1 MNNNIHSCWWFDGNA
16 KEAADFYCSIFPES
30 KITIDTP
37 MVVNFELWGQKFM
50 GLDGGP
56 IFTKN
61 PSISYF
67 VVFDTIEEVDNAWE
81 SLAKDGKV
89 MMPLDIYPWSKKY
102 GWIQDKFGVSWQLSA
117 GELND
122 TGQRISTSLMFVK
135 DKVGK
140 AQSAINLY
148 TTLFDNSSVTG
159 IQHYGEGE
167 GDRPDLI
174 KHAQFALDG
183 GIFMAMDSSGPHD
196 FDFNEGISLVVEC
209 KTQEEIDKYWNA
221 LTERGEESMCG
232 WLKDEFGVS
241 WQIIPADL
249 GKWMSDPEKRDR
261 VMQKVMSSKKFN
273 IEELKNA

>member
-16 KEAADFYCSIFPES
+16 KEAADFYCNIFPES

-50 GLDGGP
+50 GLNGGP
-56 IFTKN
+56 MFTKN

-67 VVFDTIEEVDNAWE
+67 VVFDTTEEVDNAWT
-81 SLAKDGKV
+81 SLSEGGEVLMA
-89 MMPLDIYPWSKKY
+89 LDTYPWSEKY
-102 GWIQDKFGVSWQLSA
+102 GWLQDKFGVSWQLSV
-117 GELND
+117 GNLKD
-122 TGQRISTSLMFVK
+122 TGQRIAPSLMFVR
-135 DKVGK
+135 DKAGR
-140 AQSAINLY
+140 AEAAIKLY
-148 TTLFDNSSVTG
+148 TALFENSSISGVH
-159 IQHYGEGE
+159 HYGEGE
-167 GDRPDLI
+167 GDRPDLV
-174 KHAQFALDG
+174 KHAQFIIDG
-183 GIFMAMDSSGPHD
+183 KTFMAMDSSRPHD

-273 IEELKNA
+273 IEELKNS

>member
-16 KEAADFYCSIFPES
+16 KEAADFYCNIFPES

-50 GLDGGP
+50 GLNGGP
-56 IFTKN
+56 MFTKN

-67 VVFDTIEEVDNAWE
+67 VVFDTTEEVDIAWT
-81 SLAKDGKV
+81 SLSEGGEVLMA
-89 MMPLDIYPWSKKY
+89 LDTYPWSEKY
-102 GWIQDKFGVSWQLSA
+102 GWLQDKFGVSWQLSV
-117 GELND
+117 GDLKD
-122 TGQRISTSLMFVK
+122 TGQRIAPSLMFVR
-135 DKVGK
+135 DKAGR
-140 AQSAINLY
+140 AEAAIKLY
-148 TTLFDNSSVTG
+148 TALFENSSISGVH
-159 IQHYGEGE
+159 HYGEGE
-167 GDRPDLI
+167 GDRPDLV
-174 KHAQFALDG
+174 KHAQFIIDG
-183 GIFMAMDSSGPHD
+183 KTFMAMDSSGPHD

-273 IEELKNA
+273 IEELKNS

>member
-61 PSISYF
+61 PSISHF
-67 VVFDTIEEVDNAWE
+67 VVFDTIEEVDNAWT
-81 SLAKDGKV
+81 SLSEGGKV
-89 MMPLDIYPWSKKY
+89 MMPLDTYPWSKKY

-122 TGQRISTSLMFVK
+122 TGQHISTSLMFVR

-140 AQSAINLY
+140 AQSTIHLY

>member
-16 KEAADFYCSIFPES
+16 KEAADFYCNIFPES

-50 GLDGGP
+50 GLNGGP
-56 IFTKN
+56 MFTKN

-67 VVFDTIEEVDNAWE
+67 VVFDTTEEVDIAWT
-81 SLAKDGKV
+81 SLSEGGEVLMA
-89 MMPLDIYPWSKKY
+89 LDTYPWSEKY
-102 GWIQDKFGVSWQLSA
+102 GWLQDKFGVSWQLSV
-117 GELND
+117 GDLKD
-122 TGQRISTSLMFVK
+122 TGQRIAPSLMFVR
-135 DKVGK
+135 DKAGR
-140 AQSAINLY
+140 AEAAIKLY
-148 TTLFDNSSVTG
+148 TALFENSSVSG
-159 IQHYGEGE
+159 VQHYGEGE
-167 GDRPDLI
+167 GDRPDLV
-174 KHAQFALDG
+174 KHAQFIIDG
-183 GIFMAMDSSGPHD
+183 KTFMAMDSSGPHD

-273 IEELKNA
+273 IEELKNS